1 MPVIYKWNSSNFIT
15 MERLFSDCS
24 SLILAPDIS
33 EWKAYNTTNMKFM
46 FEKCSSLYSIPDM
59 SLAFGNKNT
68 MNYLFNS
75 EIYNLKNINDK
86 IAKSFEK
93 YKEKNKLD
101 KNFVISPLYELS
113 KTPYKTDKKVEKIKI
128 FGETFVKN
136 NKDKCIIIYKNNI
149 FPLSEYFPIKL
160 LDTINEDG
168 LEIVLRE
175 FVEIND
181 KNFMFHNYTLL
192 EGFPK
197 FKDHK
202 EFLQYLLKDETYI
215 YFEDSKTYKRI
226 YLDGNENNI
235 EKEMIIEKG
244 KDPYSIIGCA
254 SLSLSFLSDKGR
266 LYIPCP
272 NSMSFTFS
280 HCSSLVSLPD
290 ISYWNMNNVYT
301 ISSLFDG
308 CLSLSILPDL
318 SKWEPI
324 TCELMSSVFRGCS
337 SLKAL
342 PDISHWVTEK
352 TQDIPEIFK
361 GCSSLVSLPD
371 ISK

>member
-1 MPVIYKWNSSNFIT
+1 
-15 MERLFSDCS
+15 MEGLFYDCS

-33 EWKAYNTTNMKFM
+33 EWEAYYTTNTKFM

-68 MNYLFNS
+68 MNYLLNS

-101 KNFVISPLYELS
+101 KNLVISPLYELS
-113 KTPYKTDKKVEKIKI
+113 KISYKIDKKVEKIKI

-160 LDTINEDG
+160 IDTINEDR

-181 KNFMFHNYTLL
+181 KNFMFHNCTLL

-202 EFLQYLLKDETYI
+202 EFIQYLLKDETYI

-226 YLDGNENNI
+226 YLDDNENNI

-280 HCSSLVSLPD
+280 HCTSLISLPD

-308 CLSLSILPDL
+308 CSSLSILPDL

-324 TCELMSSVFRGCS
+324 TVN
-337 SLKAL
+337 
-342 PDISHWVTEK
+342 
-352 TQDIPEIFK
+352 
-361 GCSSLVSLPD
+361 
-371 ISK
+371 

>member
-1 MPVIYKWNSSNFIT
+1 
-15 MERLFSDCS
+15 
-24 SLILAPDIS
+24 
-33 EWKAYNTTNMKFM
+33 
-46 FEKCSSLYSIPDM
+46 
-59 SLAFGNKNT
+59 
-68 MNYLFNS
+68 
-75 EIYNLKNINDK
+75 
-86 IAKSFEK
+86 
-93 YKEKNKLD
+93 
-101 KNFVISPLYELS
+101 
-113 KTPYKTDKKVEKIKI
+113 
-128 FGETFVKN
+128 
-136 NKDKCIIIYKNNI
+136 
-149 FPLSEYFPIKL
+149 
-160 LDTINEDG
+160 
-168 LEIVLRE
+168 
-175 FVEIND
+175 
-181 KNFMFHNYTLL
+181 MFHNCTLL

-226 YLDGNENNI
+226 YLDDNENNI

-280 HCSSLVSLPD
+280 HCSSLISLPD

-308 CLSLSILPDL
+308 CSSLSILHDL

-371 ISK
+371 ISKWKPESINFMQSLFEDCSSLISLPDISKWNLNRVVRLNILFFIKERTQSLIYKKIIINLIKDNF